1 MGANNDV
8 LDFIHE
14 NESILMKDMFGVEV
28 FVGDKVY
35 TTIGLCE
42 ILDIINNSE
51 VIVKRHYLGCVEG
64 IEFWCLL
71 GNCVKMTP
79 EQLHQ
84 CKSLELI
91 RELAN
96 V

>member
-1 MGANNDV
+1 
-8 LDFIHE
+8 
-14 NESILMKDMFGVEV
+14 MKDMFGVEV
-28 FVGDKVY
+28 FVGDKIF
-35 TTIGLCE
+35 TSEGLCE

-51 VIVKRHYLGCVEG
+51 VIVKRYRLGCVEG
-64 IEFWCLL
+64 LEFWIQVEYS
-71 GNCVKMTP
+71 VKMTP

-84 CKSLELI
+84 YTSLELI